1 MWLTVPKGKPDDG
14 RRRNQRIRSHAQIM
28 MTASRLE
35 RTFPPLIKR
44 RLFQGR
50 IPHAIGLSALEKRE
64 GERQG
69 EEERKRDT
77 DRETEKERG
86 HEIKERLGKKRIEK
100 KQNVSFS
107 VLLHSFYAMLFL
119 FT

>member
-64 GERQG
+64 GERDREKKRERETQT
-69 EEERKRDT
+69 ERQRKREDT
-77 DRETEKERG
+77 R
-86 HEIKERLGKKRIEK
+86 
-100 KQNVSFS
+100 
-107 VLLHSFYAMLFL
+107 
-119 FT
+119 